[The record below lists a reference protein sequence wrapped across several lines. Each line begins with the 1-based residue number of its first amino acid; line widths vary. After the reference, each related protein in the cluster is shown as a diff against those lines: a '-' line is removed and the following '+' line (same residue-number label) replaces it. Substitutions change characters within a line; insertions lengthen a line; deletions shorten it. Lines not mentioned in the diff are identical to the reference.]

1 MTAHRQ
7 SRLHPDQ
14 RSIGLL
20 DGGPARDPAPR
31 LPPRRERDPSNRPP
45 HDPFRLTA
53 PLLDAHQ
60 VAQRLGIRDRA
71 VYELARRLHDPLPTV
86 RLSERRIRFALGEI
100 EEWAARQRRRTRP

>member
-1 MTAHRQ
+1 VTAHRQ

-14 RSIGLL
+14 RSIGLV

-31 LPPRRERDPSNRPP
+31 LPPHRERNRPP
-45 HDPFRLTA
+45 QDPFRLTA

-100 EEWAARQRRRTRP
+100 EEWAARQRRRVKR